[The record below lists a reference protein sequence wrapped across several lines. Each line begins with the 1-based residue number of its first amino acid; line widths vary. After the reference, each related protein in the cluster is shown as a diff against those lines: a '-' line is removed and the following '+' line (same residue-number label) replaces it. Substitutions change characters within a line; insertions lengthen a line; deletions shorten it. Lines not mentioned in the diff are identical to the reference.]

1 VIRSSFSFR
10 PAARSAAI
18 VALFAILS
26 PGAGGAQQQRPRPR
40 PPTGPVRPYTVPA
53 PGSLAP
59 FDSVAFTGVRWRELG
74 PFRGGRSVA
83 VTGNPQRPN
92 EFWQGTTGGG
102 VFKSVNGGESWAPV
116 TDRYFGGTIGAVEV
130 APSAPDVVYVGGG
143 EYPIRGNV
151 THGDG
156 VWKTVD
162 GGKTWTYMGLK
173 ETKHIGD
180 IVIHP
185 TNPDLVYVGALGHV
199 WAPNPERGVFRSRD
213 GGRTWQKILFRNDST
228 GVVDLVIDPNNPSVL
243 YAAFW
248 QAGRTP
254 WMLSSGGSGSGL
266 FKTTDGGDT
275 WKEITRNP
283 GLPEG
288 IWGNIGITVSGAN
301 SNRLWAVIEADSGG
315 VFRSNDGGATW
326 TRTNGERSLRQ
337 RAWYYTKIHA
347 DPKDTNVVY
356 VNNVSFQKS
365 IDGGRTFRPVGGVKH
380 GDSHDLWID
389 PKDPRRMIEADDG
402 GGEVTTDGGKTWTE
416 EDFATAQFY
425 HVIAT
430 NHFPYHVCGA
440 QQDNSTL
447 CGLSRKESGSIDISD
462 WKEAGGGE
470 SGWIAARTDDPDV
483 VYAGSYGN
491 LLTRKDMRTELTR
504 NVNPWPDN
512 PMGHPARDLKFRFQ
526 WTFPIITSRHNPD
539 VVYAGSNMVH
549 KSTNGG
555 QSWTTISG
563 DLTYADPATL
573 GNSGGP
579 ITKDQTSVE
588 YYATVFVIE
597 ESRLDAN
604 VLWAG
609 SDDGKVSVTRDGGR
623 SWQAVTPPDM
633 QKFSRVSSIDASQFG
648 AGIAYV
654 AANRFQLDD
663 DRPYLWKT
671 VDFGK
676 TWTRIDAGIAPTE
689 FTRVVRE
696 DPERRGLLVAGT
708 ERGVWLSLNDGQS
721 WQKLQLNLP
730 IVPIHDLV
738 FKEGDLVVA
747 THGRSFWVMDN
758 VSSLAQMTDAIF
770 ASDAHLFKPRDQYRA
785 PFGGRGS
792 GGRGAGAGGG
802 QQLTPENAPVH
813 PVATNPA
820 GGAVIQYWL
829 KNASQEVTLELVDAQ
844 GKSIRSYTSR
854 LDSLAYADSVR
865 REQRNRSRMD
875 SLRAAGIAEDSARKL
890 MRVAVDAAGGIAPAS
905 GEDEDFRAPPTP
917 RAPNR
922 RGVNT
927 FAWNMRYP
935 DASTFQGMILWAA
948 STQGPMA
955 PPGTYSVR
963 LSVNGKQVG
972 TESFRLIP
980 DPRSKGITSADY
992 AEQFALLTRIRD
1004 RFSET
1009 NDAVKTIRHVKRELT
1024 DRRQKLSA
1032 ERQASFATVAT
1043 TLEQALSQVEDSLYQ
1058 TKNRSGQ
1065 DPLNYPIRLNN
1076 KIGAL
1081 MGVVG
1086 SSDGRPTQQ
1095 SYSVFTEL
1103 SRHLDRELGILRRSL
1118 ETTLPRLNAMLREAG
1133 LPAIE
1138 AKPVDAPPPRQIA
1151 EREAQSRH

>member
-1 VIRSSFSFR
+1 
-10 PAARSAAI
+10 
-18 VALFAILS
+18 
-26 PGAGGAQQQRPRPR
+26 
-40 PPTGPVRPYTVPA
+40 
-53 PGSLAP
+53 
-59 FDSVAFTGVRWRELG
+59 
-74 PFRGGRSVA
+74 
-83 VTGNPQRPN
+83 
-92 EFWQGTTGGG
+92 
-102 VFKSVNGGESWAPV
+102 
-116 TDRYFGGTIGAVEV
+116 
-130 APSAPDVVYVGGG
+130 
-143 EYPIRGNV
+143 
-151 THGDG
+151 
-156 VWKTVD
+156 
-162 GGKTWTYMGLK
+162 MGLK
-173 ETKHIGD
+173 ETRQIGD
-180 IVIHP
+180 IVVHP

-199 WAPNPERGVFRSRD
+199 WAPNAERGVFRSKD
-213 GGRTWQKILFRNDST
+213 GGRTWEKILFRNDST
-228 GVVDLVIDPNNPSVL
+228 GVVDLVIDPNNPNVL

-254 WMLSSGGSGSGL
+254 WLLSSGGRGSGL
-266 FKTTDGGDT
+266 FKTTDGGDHWT
-275 WKEITRNP
+275 ELTRNP

-301 SNRLWAVIEADSGG
+301 SNRLWANIEADSGG

-326 TRTNGERSLRQ
+326 TRTNGDRSLRQ

-365 IDGGRTFRPVGGVKH
+365 SDGGKTFRPVGGMRH

-389 PKDPRRMIEADDG
+389 PKDPRRLIEADDG
-402 GGEVTTDGGKTWTE
+402 GAEVSVDGGKTWTD

-447 CGLSRKESGSIDISD
+447 CGPSRSPDGVVDISD

-470 SGWIAARTDDPDV
+470 SGWIAARVDDPDI

-491 LLTRKDMRTELTR
+491 LLTRKDMRTQLTR

-512 PMGHPARDLKFRFQ
+512 PMGHPAKDLKYRFQ
-526 WTFPIITSRHNPD
+526 WTFPIITSTHNPD
-539 VVYAGSNMVH
+539 VVYAGSNAVH

-555 QSWTTISG
+555 QSWTVISP

-597 ESRLDAN
+597 ESPLDGN
-604 VLWAG
+604 VLWTG
-609 SDDGKVSVTRDGGR
+609 SDDGKVYVTRDGGK
-623 SWQAVTPPDM
+623 SWQNVTPPDM
-633 QKFSRVSSIDASQFG
+633 QKFTRVSSIDASRFG

-654 AANRFQLDD
+654 AANRYQLDD
-663 DRPYLWKT
+663 DKPYLWKT
-671 VDFGK
+671 SDYGK
-676 TWTRIDAGIAPTE
+676 TWTRIDGGINPTE

-696 DPERRGLLVAGT
+696 DPEHRGLLVAGT
-708 ERGVWLSLNDGQS
+708 ERGVWFSADDGRNWQS
-721 WQKLQLNLP
+721 LQLNLP
-730 IVPIHDLV
+730 IVPIHDLA
-738 FKEGDLVVA
+738 FKEGDLILA

-758 VSSLAQMTDAIF
+758 ISSLEQLTPAVL

-785 PFGGRGS
+785 SFGGGF
-792 GGRGAGAGGG
+792 GRRGGG
-802 QQLTPENAPVH
+802 GSAAAITPENAPAH
-813 PVATNPA
+813 PVGANPA
-820 GGAVIQYWL
+820 GGVTVQYWL
-829 KNASQEVTLELVDAQ
+829 KNANQEVALDFLDAQ
-844 GKSIRSYTSR
+844 GKLIRTYYSR
-854 LDSLAYADSVR
+854 LDSMAYADSVR
-865 REQRNRSRMD
+865 RAGRLKSRTD
-875 SLRAAGIAEDSARKL
+875 SLRAAGIAEDSIQKL
-890 MRVAVDAAGGIAPAS
+890 IRVATDAPGGITPA
-905 GEDEDFRAPPTP
+905 GEDDDFRAPPTP

-927 FAWNMRYP
+927 FAWTMRYP
-935 DASTFQGMILWAA
+935 DASSFQGMILWAA

-963 LSVNGKQVG
+963 LTVNGKPVA
-972 TESFRLIP
+972 TESFRLLP
-980 DPRSKGITSADY
+980 DPRSKGVTAADY
-992 AEQFALLTRIRD
+992 AEQFALLTKIRD
-1004 RFSET
+1004 RFSEV
-1009 NDAVKTIRHVKRELT
+1009 NDAVKTIRYVKRELD
-1024 DRRQKLSA
+1024 DRRGRLATNQ
-1032 ERQASFATVAT
+1032 QAAFGTVAT
-1043 TLEQALSQVEDSLYQ
+1043 ALAQSLSQVEDSLYQ

-1086 SSDGRPTQQ
+1086 SADGRPTQQ

-1103 SRHLDRELGILRRSL
+1103 SQQLDQQLGVLRR
-1118 ETTLPRLNAMLREAG
+1118 TLDAGLTRANAILKDAG
-1133 LPAIE
+1133 LPVITP
-1138 AKPVDAPPPRQIA
+1138 KPVDAPAARQVA
-1151 EREAQSRH
+1151 EGG